1 LEWVNRTRKGGRD
14 TTTENTKAIAE
25 AQIHALI
32 DEWATAIRAKD
43 VNRVMSHYA
52 ADIVTFDLTPP
63 LQYTGADA
71 LRKGLEAW
79 FPTFQGPVG
88 YEMRDLSIT
97 AGMEPFF
104 RL

>member
-1 LEWVNRTRKGGRD
+1 M
-14 TTTENTKAIAE
+14 TTENTKAIAE

-71 LRKGLEAW
+71 LRKGLEARGS
-79 FPTFQGPVG
+79 PRSKARSATRCV
-88 YEMRDLSIT
+88 T
-97 AGMEPFF
+97 
-104 RL
+104 